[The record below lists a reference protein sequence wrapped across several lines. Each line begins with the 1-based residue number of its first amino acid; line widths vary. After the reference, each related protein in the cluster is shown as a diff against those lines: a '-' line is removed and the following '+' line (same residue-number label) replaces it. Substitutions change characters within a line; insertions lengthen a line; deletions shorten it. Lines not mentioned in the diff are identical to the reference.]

1 MHPIAADVFAVSD
14 TAPQHQPHMAA
25 LVGTSA
31 LDIRPAN
38 DTLPAATCEQA
49 EPLLVCANRSSR
61 RQATDVLVFDEC
73 VPRSDVRAER
83 QGELGPSS
91 GSNRAWHI
99 LVGMARLLLASRG
112 IPRLREL
119 LQARGNQA
127 TLIPTAS
134 NPLADPTIADEVKDE
149 LAGAGLAVERIDLD
163 EADAPGVRV
172 ALQSTDVLV
181 VSGGDPFHLLQAARR
196 ISLADAAREAL
207 RAGAVYVGYSAG
219 AMLAGPT
226 LEPLRWTSPF
236 PAPPAL
242 DLTGLGLADVLVL
255 PHHDRAGRAERHTKA
270 QMLFGDR
277 VKLVPLRDGELV
289 IQEGSRI
296 TVIHR

>member
-1 MHPIAADVFAVSD
+1 LF
-14 TAPQHQPHMAA
+14 
-25 LVGTSA
+25 
-31 LDIRPAN
+31 
-38 DTLPAATCEQA
+38 
-49 EPLLVCANRSSR
+49 
-61 RQATDVLVFDEC
+61 FDEC
-73 VPRSDVRAER
+73 VPRPDARAER
-83 QGELGPSS
+83 RGELGPSS

-149 LAGAGLAVERIDLD
+149 LAAAGLAVERIDLD

-196 ISLADAAREAL
+196 ISFADAAREAL

-255 PHHDRAGRAERHTKA
+255 PHHDRAGRAERHNKA

-296 TVIHR
+296 TVLHR